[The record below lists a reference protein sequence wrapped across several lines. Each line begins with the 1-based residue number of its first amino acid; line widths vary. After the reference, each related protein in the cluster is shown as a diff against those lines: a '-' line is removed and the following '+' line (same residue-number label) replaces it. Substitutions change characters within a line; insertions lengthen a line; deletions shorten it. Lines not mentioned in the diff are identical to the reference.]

1 MEESKKPGFAEL
13 AAQAGLQTLE
23 MKAKVGHK
31 ASHLYIGIP
40 KARSFEEN
48 RVALTPDS
56 VRTLVNN
63 DHTVV
68 IEAGAGDRAHFTDRA
83 YADAGARIVY
93 DTEKVFEADII
104 VKVAPL
110 MQEDADLM
118 QDKQTLISPLHLP
131 TLKGE
136 LLQTLMRKR
145 VTAIAFEFFKD
156 ENGTFP
162 FVRSMSE
169 IAGNS
174 SILIASELLSDDTHG
189 KGMLLG
195 GISGIP
201 PTKVLILGAGV
212 VGEYAARAALGLG
225 ATVMVFDNNIY
236 KLLRLQNNIGT
247 RLYTSTINPEI
258 LAAELRTADV
268 AVGAIHSE
276 LGRAP
281 VVVNEEMVA
290 NMKEGSVIIDISIDQ
305 GGCFE
310 TSELTTSTKPTFKKY
325 DVIHYCVSNI
335 ASRVSNTAS
344 TAVSNIVTTSLMK
357 AADFGGFG
365 NLIRMSP
372 GARHGVYIYN
382 GFITNMHL
390 SQSFSLKYTELD
402 LLMTSNM

>member
-13 AAQAGLQTLE
+13 ATQAGWQTLE
-23 MKAKVGHK
+23 KQAAVGYK
-31 ASHLYIGIP
+31 SSHLYIGVP
-40 KARSFEEN
+40 KEHSFEEN

-68 IEAGAGDRAHFTDRA
+68 IEAGAGERAHFSDRE

-93 DTEKVFEADII
+93 ETEKVFEADII

-110 MQEDADLM
+110 AQDDADLLH
-118 QDKQTLISPLHLP
+118 DRQTLISPIHLP
-131 TLKGE
+131 TLKGD

-145 VTAIAFEFFKD
+145 ATAIAFEFFKD

-174 SILIASELLSDDTHG
+174 AILIASELLSDDTHG

-195 GISGIP
+195 GITGIP

-247 RLYTSTINPEI
+247 RLYTSTINPEV
-258 LAAELRTADV
+258 LAAELCTADV

-276 LGRAP
+276 LGRTP
-281 VVVNEEMVA
+281 VVVNEEMIA
-290 NMKEGSVIIDISIDQ
+290 NMKPGSVIVDISIDQ

-310 TSELTTSTKPTFKKY
+310 TSELTTTTKPTFKKY

-344 TAVSNIVTTSLMK
+344 TAVSNIVTTSLFK
-357 AADFGGFG
+357 AADSGGFE
-365 NLIRMSP
+365 NLIRHSA

-382 GFITNMHL
+382 GFLTNLHL
-390 SQSFSLKYTELD
+390 SQSFGMKYTELD
-402 LLMTSNM
+402 LLMASSM